1 MYLQYVERAA
11 KAENQSDCW
20 VCSHFPLHTQ
30 GGIPMT
36 PIPLG
41 PTKSLLNPS
50 NNQAWDQSQQEF
62 LLIKPVVGDWCFYI
76 NCSVSDYINLGTS
89 ICHHYFTS
97 SSGGDWRNNNTAT
110 PTYCSSYNDFYSS
123 KNLTK
128 GTNPICTPISSLNNT
143 LWYCLYTDTSRGQ
156 CFFHGTANPSFKP
169 KGERGVLGLG
179 NGGRIPP
186 KYSNLAALKG
196 QYWVCG
202 SHAYHKIPAK
212 GKGICYPAMLKPS
225 TSFATH
231 LPWGRWRNK
240 RYLQESRDI
249 VDKYQKTPLAK
260 GVLVGCSLADILP
273 GVGTACLERFTLRL
287 QAVIKI
293 MAHKFSEGHKELSK
307 AVAALAD
314 TQEELQQMI
323 IQNRIALDFLL
334 AAQGGACAVIGP
346 ECCVWV
352 NSSFTIIQTHL
363 NDAAI
368 HIQKAED
375 IAKIPKDTSLSWLT
389 NWLPSLTGWLRPF
402 ILSLIKIVI
411 TIICL
416 LCCFQ
421 CLCSLGQQ
429 FIQRQVKMYGQFIQI
444 SSINHQ
450 NLTPQEV
457 KYLKVCSKISSG
469 KLEQSGGC
477 SAQVCYYPKIE

>member
-1 MYLQYVERAA
+1 
-11 KAENQSDCW
+11 
-20 VCSHFPLHTQ
+20 
-30 GGIPMT
+30 MT

-41 PTKSLLNPS
+41 PIESLLNPS

-62 LLIKPVVGDWCFYI
+62 LLVKPVVGDWCFYV
-76 NCSVSDYINLGTS
+76 NCSVADCINLGTS

-156 CFFHGTANPSFKP
+156 CFFNGTANPSFKS

-231 LPWGRWRNK
+231 LPRGRWRNK
-240 RYLQESRDI
+240 RDLQESCDI
-249 VDKYQKTPLAK
+249 VDKYQKTPLTK
-260 GVLVGCSLADILP
+260 GVLVGCSLAGILP
-273 GVGTACLERFTLRL
+273 GVGTACLGRLTLRL
-287 QAVIKI
+287 QAVIEI
-293 MAHKFSEGHKELSK
+293 MAHEFSEGHKELSK

-314 TQEELQQMI
+314 TQEELRQMV

-346 ECCVWV
+346 ECCIWV
-352 NSSFTIIQTHL
+352 NSSFTIVQTHL
-363 NDAAI
+363 NDAAV

-375 IAKIPKDTSLSWLT
+375 IAKIPKDTSLS
-389 NWLPSLTGWLRPF
+389 
-402 ILSLIKIVI
+402 
-411 TIICL
+411 
-416 LCCFQ
+416 
-421 CLCSLGQQ
+421 
-429 FIQRQVKMYGQFIQI
+429 
-444 SSINHQ
+444 
-450 NLTPQEV
+450 
-457 KYLKVCSKISSG
+457 
-469 KLEQSGGC
+469 
-477 SAQVCYYPKIE
+477 